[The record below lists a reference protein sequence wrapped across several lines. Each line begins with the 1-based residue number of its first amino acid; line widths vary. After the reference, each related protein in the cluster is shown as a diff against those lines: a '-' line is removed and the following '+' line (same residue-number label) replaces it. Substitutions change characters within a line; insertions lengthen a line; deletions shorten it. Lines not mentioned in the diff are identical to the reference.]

1 MKLKILNL
9 NRNKFIIFI
18 LIMFSGCFLAGKI
31 LGIDNNGDVEI
42 TKVMYDPLGGDNKE
56 GELSSY
62 EKVEIKN
69 ISGDNV
75 DISNWEIRIGKY
87 YKPFKLLKSI
97 PANSRVIIYLG
108 IGLDD
113 NINFENS
120 EVAYLYLNEK
130 GSKLGDSYGEVA
142 LYNNDSN
149 NENTIVDYVIYKIPL
164 EYKDLSTSYAH
175 AVSGKIWIKECF
187 LDDLVEGDAL
197 IVENNKCKD
206 FTSKEDEDNNQEKY
220 VNYIKINEILPS
232 PKGKDDEGE
241 YIELYNFGKKDIDL
255 NESKGWIIEDRVG
268 VEKTNPMDNKYKKL
282 YFNKYL
288 GEKII
293 KAGVFLLIRG
303 EKDFN
308 FSLTGEDELKLINPD
323 GVEVDKISYSDAREN
338 FSYGYCEKTNK
349 WRWSEFLTP
358 GSKNEFREAGG
369 IEIEIDEDVYRNVY
383 ANFEVRVGGIKDK
396 NLKVK
401 WEFGDG
407 KNSYKNKTR
416 HKYAKKGK
424 YIIKLRVFD
433 GSEDV
438 KKEFNIEVVDFP
450 EKKVNIVAINPNPE
464 GKDSEN
470 EWIELKNKSKKKID
484 LKDWSV
490 ATGVNKKK
498 LTNHPIYEEFIIKA
512 GKIRQLTK
520 DFSKFSLNNE
530 KGYIELRS
538 PDGEVVY
545 DLKYKKEEGIGENEI
560 FKKKD
565 GGGWE
570 WLKGLVV
577 SLNNNDEK
585 ENEKELVKSM
595 EVEKETGVEIDKGEL
610 VRDMTPEDIGK
621 YSGKEVEN
629 MIYNYTKED
638 LKNIQIKENSSLVL
652 EKQVLGVINNKD
664 KKIREA
670 GGFYYFNPESKMEK
684 HYLLKFFE
692 KYFSNLV

>member
-1 MKLKILNL
+1 KILNL

-31 LGIDNNGDVEI
+31 LGIDNSGDVII
-42 TKVMYDPLGGDNKE
+42 TEVMYDSEGTDNKKGIKE
-56 GELSSY
+56 SY
-62 EKVEIKN
+62 EWIKLKN
-69 ISGDNV
+69 ISNKKV
-75 DISNWEIRIGKY
+75 KISNWEIRLGKF
-87 YKPFKLLKSI
+87 YKPFEGLADI
-97 PANSRVIIYLG
+97 PGNGEVVIYLG
-108 IGLDD
+108 VGD
-113 NINFENS
+113 NQNIDFESGNQ
-120 EVAYLYLNEK
+120 ANIYLYEIL
-130 GSKLGDSYGEVA
+130 SKLGDSSGEVI
-142 LYNNDSN
+142 LYNGSGH
-149 NENTIVDYVIYKIPL
+149 NENSIIDYVAYGSINNNSTYYNQAIARGIWKSDCFL
-164 EYKDLSTSYAH
+164 EDIDC
-175 AVSGKIWIKECF
+175 GKI
-187 LDDLVEGDAL
+187 LRVES
-197 IVENNKCKD
+197 NKCKILRVVVA
-206 FTSKEDEDNNQEKY
+206 DEDNDNDKISCPG
-220 VNYIKINEILPS
+220 VVKINEIFPN
-232 PKGKDDEGE
+232 PKEEKDEF
-241 YIELYNFGKKDIDL
+241 IELYNSGDEEIDL
-255 NESKGWIIEDRVG
+255 GGWILKDNTKTKKYEIKSGSKIG
-268 VEKTNPMDNKYKKL
+268 VKNFFIINKNDSKIALNNSGEESVYL
-282 YFNKYL
+282 LNK
-288 GEKII
+288 
-293 KAGVFLLIRG
+293 
-303 EKDFN
+303 N
-308 FSLTGEDELKLINPD
+308 
-323 GVEVDKISYSDAREN
+323 GVEVDKISYSDAKEN

-358 GSKNEFREAGG
+358 GSKNEFREVGG
-369 IEIEIDEDVYRNVY
+369 IEIEIDEDIYRNVY
-383 ANFEVRVGGIKDK
+383 ANFEVRVSGIKDK
-396 NLKVK
+396 NLKVR

-424 YIIKLRVFD
+424 YTIKLRVFD
-433 GSEDV
+433 GSEEV

-450 EKKVNIVAINPNPE
+450 EKKVNIMAINPNPE

-520 DFSKFSLNNE
+520 DFSKFSLNNK

-570 WLKGLVV
+570 WIKGSVLK
-577 SLNNNDEK
+577 LNKKEK
-585 ENEKELVKSM
+585 EIKFVKGIETEKEVD
-595 EVEKETGVEIDKGEL
+595 VEIDKGEL

-638 LKNIQIKENSSLVL
+638 LKNIQIKENSSLIS
-652 EKQVLGVINNKD
+652 EKQVLGVVNNKD